1 MMIKIICVGK
11 IKEKYLEDAIN
22 EYKKRISK
30 YHNLEIVELPDEGTN
45 DIKVALK
52 KEKEK
57 ILKVLNPKDYIITLE
72 IEGKEDTSVEFA
84 KRLDNLFIENS
95 NITFIIG
102 GSYGIDDEIKN
113 MSNHKLSFSKMTFP
127 HQLFRL
133 ILLEQ
138 IYRAFKINNNE
149 EYHK

>member
-1 MMIKIICVGK
+1 MIKIICVGK
-11 IKEKYLEDAIN
+11 IKEDYLNKGID

-30 YHNLEIVELPDEGTN
+30 YHNIEIYELQDEGLRDKQTT
-45 DIKVALK
+45 IK

-57 ILKVLNPKDYIITLE
+57 ILKIINPKDYLIALDIN
-72 IEGKEDTSVEFA
+72 GKEMNSIQLA
-84 KRLDNLFIENS
+84 KKIDEIFISNS

-102 GSYGIDDEIKN
+102 GSYGIDDSIKDLAN
-113 MSNHKLSFSKMTFP
+113 LKLSFSKLTFP
-127 HQLFRL
+127 HQLFRI

>member
-1 MMIKIICVGK
+1 MIKIICVGK

>member
-1 MMIKIICVGK
+1 MIKIICVGK
-11 IKEKYLEDAIN
+11 IKEDYLNKGID

-30 YHNLEIVELPDEGTN
+30 YHNIEIYELQDEGLRDKQTT
-45 DIKVALK
+45 IK

-57 ILKVLNPKDYIITLE
+57 ILKIINSKDYLIVLDIN
-72 IEGKEDTSVEFA
+72 GKEMNSIQLATKIDEI
-84 KRLDNLFIENS
+84 FISNS

-102 GSYGIDDEIKN
+102 GSYGIDDSIKDLAN
-113 MSNHKLSFSKMTFP
+113 LKLSFSKLTFP
-127 HQLFRL
+127 HQLFRI

>member
-1 MMIKIICVGK
+1 MIKIICVGK
-11 IKEKYLEDAIN
+11 IKEDYLNKGID

-30 YHNLEIVELPDEGTN
+30 YHNIEIYELQDEGLRDKQTT
-45 DIKVALK
+45 IK

-57 ILKVLNPKDYIITLE
+57 ILKIINSKDYLIALDIN
-72 IEGKEDTSVEFA
+72 GKEMNSIQLA
-84 KRLDNLFIENS
+84 KKIDEIFISNS

-102 GSYGIDDEIKN
+102 GSYGIDDSIKDLAN
-113 MSNHKLSFSKMTFP
+113 LKLSFSKLTFP
-127 HQLFRL
+127 HQLFRI